1 MTVEERE
8 TERPGHAVEL
18 ATELVSG
25 GGFDLLLAVGGDGT
39 VSEVAAGML
48 GVGSDGELPILGVMP
63 LGAGNDFQRTAGGLV
78 TGGDLATRLA
88 EAEPAVMD
96 AGRIR
101 FEEED
106 RADQYFVNVA
116 NVGFS
121 AAVGERVERSF
132 RSWPRMAGYLVGAI
146 VTLAGY
152 GNPWIELEI
161 DGERRECRA
170 NSVIMALGNYFGQGM
185 KVAPDAV
192 ADDGLFDVV
201 LIQDIGKLELLA
213 AYPRLYTGSHV
224 RHPKVEVMR
233 GGRVSI
239 RADRGVAVEGDG
251 DMRGAL
257 PATFEVLPGALR
269 VIA

>member
-1 MTVEERE
+1 VDERE
-8 TERPGHAVEL
+8 TERPGNAVEL
-18 ATELVSG
+18 ASG
-25 GGFDLLLAVGGDGT
+25 GGFDLVLAVGGDGT
-39 VSEVAAGML
+39 VSEVAAGMP
-48 GVGSDGELPILGVMP
+48 GVGSGDDLPILGVMP

-78 TGGDLATRLA
+78 TGGELATRLVEVA
-88 EAEPAVMD
+88 PAVMD

-101 FEEED
+101 FEEGD

-146 VTLAGY
+146 ITLAGY
-152 GNPWIELEI
+152 VNPWIELEI

-201 LIQDIGKLELLA
+201 LIGDIDKLELLA

-224 RHPKVEVMR
+224 RHGKVEVMW

-251 DMRGAL
+251 DMQGAL
-257 PATFEVLPGALR
+257 PATFEVLPGALW